1 MDSVHNLLIKVREN
15 EYKALLDRDKTT
27 EDVKQLRPWLLL
39 IRDITDYGTNL
50 IPRCIGSSDRKL
62 EDAVLVAALLRQV
75 VAMLDGVEVLLSGG
89 AVYAANLQ
97 MRALF
102 EASVYVDWMLAGD
115 LEKKAQYYYVHNLRR
130 IRMWA
135 RRAQPGSSEWQEFS
149 STVKD
154 FGIKI
159 EDHVKNSAKGTLQ
172 ETDRVLSQAKFAAVN
187 DDFETCR
194 KKRGREPAWY
204 VPLGITSVGAMSR
217 AVGRYSLYVMLY
229 SGASDVMHTSNYGHH
244 FQIGTGRLTLQ
255 PIRSLEK
262 FENVL
267 RFSNSLAIHT
277 FQRILEKYR
286 PEERAAFA
294 RKYAENWRHEF
305 LNFPKIEYRPT
316 HTEI

>member
-1 MDSVHNLLIKVREN
+1 VNDLLIKVREN
-15 EYKALLDRDKTT
+15 EFKPLLDREKTA
-27 EDVKQLRPWLLL
+27 EDVKQLKPWLLL
-39 IRDITDYGTNL
+39 IRDIVNYGTNL
-50 IPRCIGSSDRKL
+50 IPRCISSSDRKL

-75 VAMLDGVEVLLSGG
+75 VAMLDGVEVLLSEG

-102 EASVYVDWMLAGD
+102 EASLCVDWMLAGD

-135 RRAQPGSSEWQEFS
+135 RRTQPGSPEWQEFT

-159 EDHVKNSAKGTLQ
+159 EDHIRDSAKATLQ
-172 ETDRVLSQAKFAAVN
+172 EIDRVLAQSKFASVN
-187 DDFETCR
+187 DDFDAYR

-204 VPLGITSVGAMSR
+204 VPLGITSIGAMSR

-305 LNFPKIEYRPT
+305 LNFPRIKYEPT
-316 HTEI
+316 DTEI